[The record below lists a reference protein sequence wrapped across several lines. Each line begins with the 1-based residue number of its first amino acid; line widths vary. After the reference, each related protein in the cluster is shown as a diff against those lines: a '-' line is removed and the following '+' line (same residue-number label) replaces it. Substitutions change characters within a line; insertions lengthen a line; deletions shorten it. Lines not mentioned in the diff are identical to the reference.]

1 MKISKDPEFA
11 LFTRSDS
18 DNLKV
23 YYDFKYMKDNV
34 AIDLSGNNN
43 HGYGKDIEPVRT
55 FKPEPLEVPRPI
67 RRKGSF
73 LVLEHKE
80 NGYKDGYWVNWS
92 GRKNQMRYLEKYRN
106 YKTDYQRDGL
116 STLHY
121 KLHNEYYES
130 EYKCTT
136 LQVEV

>member
-1 MKISKDPEFA
+1 M
-11 LFTRSDS
+11 FTSQ
-18 DNLKV
+18 
-23 YYDFKYMKDNV
+23 
-34 AIDLSGNNN
+34 
-43 HGYGKDIEPVRT
+43 
-55 FKPEPLEVPRPI
+55 
-67 RRKGSF
+67 
-73 LVLEHKE
+73 